1 MDLILLVKT
10 QISFSKNVRKLMEV
24 SVAVIR
30 MIRWNFEQEDS
41 NYNDRVVIL
50 LEQPKLQFT
59 NSNYML

>member
-50 LEQPKLQFT
+50 LEQPKL
-59 NSNYML
+59 

>member
-10 QISFSKNVRKLMEV
+10 QISFSKNVQKLMEV